1 MKKIKLL
8 GIKEDQNYEWWKT
21 NLLEVIKKNNL
32 QLEMEEINSVDEFVG
47 LNVSS
52 VPSILINDFVVIEQN
67 SHVVRAEE
75 IEKALQ
81 QFFKKNPIKMKK
93 IVVPVDFS
101 KVSRNA
107 LLYAENLSV
116 ATQNPLKVINVCH
129 PTTDSL
135 DGTTISQ
142 IDDILNSRAEQLE
155 KFVHH
160 AGPGGPGYSQV
171 DDVATDIDFEV
182 IAGFAKSEIINQS
195 KKEDT
200 EMILMG
206 TTGESNTISNLL
218 GSISTAVSQNA
229 HSPVW
234 LVPPKA
240 TYKGIK
246 NILYASNYEAAD
258 ETLLKKITDL
268 ADQFGANIHLVHVND
283 KKGNDGGAF
292 EGFVL
297 EQLFKKKNP
306 ELNLNVTTVQADSAW
321 SGLMDYAQQN
331 EIDLIALVTRRRS
344 FWEKLRHQSTT
355 KKMVLGAVAPM
366 LVMHVGEK

>member
-8 GIKEDQNYEWWKT
+8 GIKEDQNYEWWKI
-21 NLLEVIKKNNL
+21 NLLEVIEKNNL
-32 QLEMEEINSVDEFVG
+32 QLEMEEINSVDEFVE
-47 LNVSS
+47 LNASS
-52 VPSILINDFVVIEQN
+52 VPSILIDDEMVIEQN
-67 SHVVRAEE
+67 GHLVSEEE
-75 IEKALQ
+75 IESAFQ
-81 QFFKKNPIKMKK
+81 QFFKENPIKMKK

-107 LLYAENLSV
+107 LLYAENLSA

-129 PTTDSL
+129 PTGDSL
-135 DGTTISQ
+135 DSTTVSQ
-142 IDDILNSRAEQLE
+142 IDDILKERKKQLE
-155 KFVHH
+155 QFVHR
-160 AGPGGPGYSQV
+160 AGPGGPRPSQV
-171 DDVATDIDFEV
+171 DDVATDIDSEV

-240 TYKGIK
+240 TYNGIE
-246 NILYASNYEAAD
+246 NILYASNYDAAD
-258 ETLLKKITDL
+258 GTLLNKITNL
-268 ADQFGANIHLVHVND
+268 AAQFEANIHLVHVND
-283 KKGNDGGAF
+283 KKGNDGGEF

-306 ELNLNVTTVQADSAW
+306 KLNLKVTTVQADSAW
-321 SGLMDYAQQN
+321 GGLMDYAQQN
-331 EIDLIALVTRRRS
+331 EIDLIALVTRHRS